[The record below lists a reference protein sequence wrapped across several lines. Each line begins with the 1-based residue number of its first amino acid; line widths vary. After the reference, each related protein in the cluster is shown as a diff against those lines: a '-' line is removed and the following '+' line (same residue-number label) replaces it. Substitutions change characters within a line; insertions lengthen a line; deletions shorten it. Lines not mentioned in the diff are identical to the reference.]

1 MPFNLLCVM
10 LSFPADAANRVRDG
24 APCVKSRPHAHAEAL
39 GALLL
44 ALPPPIRLGDNR
56 GVHRAFELWAER
68 DAAPILQVNA
78 PHNALP
84 VAAIF
89 TQQLNTT
96 CQGQPW
102 AMRTAHDDVFL
113 LEGFGGGQEPQ
124 QWLARHDLRRAGPGS
139 IALHRKNDCWPALLL
154 AQAASQRPG
163 AAALRGTKAV
173 HLEGAQDLGGWK
185 VGKGLCCSARISR
198 EGTASEWVKYGG

>member
-24 APCVKSRPHAHAEAL
+24 APCVQSRPHVHAEAL

-44 ALPPPIRLGDNR
+44 ALPPPIRLGDDR
-56 GVHRAFELWAER
+56 GVHRTFELWAER

-102 AMRTAHDDVFL
+102 AMRTAHDDILL
-113 LEGFGGGQEPQ
+113 LEGFSGGQ
-124 QWLARHDLRRAGPGS
+124 
-139 IALHRKNDCWPALLL
+139 
-154 AQAASQRPG
+154 
-163 AAALRGTKAV
+163 V
-173 HLEGAQDLGGWK
+173 
-185 VGKGLCCSARISR
+185 
-198 EGTASEWVKYGG
+198 